1 MKVMY
6 LCREI
11 LNEERCPGFL
21 LEAVHSAIKKKRK
34 LIKAKMLGT
43 TVNECSSRSVL
54 THSFIAYGSKGG
66 NVQKRT
72 QFLFLPVMTRRGPLC
87 LGAQKSMVGRLTGLK
102 NQLSHAFRICEY
114 GFGPHCSTYI

>member
-43 TVNECSSRSVL
+43 TVNECSSRSLL

-72 QFLFLPVMTRRGPLC
+72 QVSFFASDDEERTSLF
-87 LGAQKSMVGRLTGLK
+87 GRTEVDGRQADGTDK
-102 NQLSHAFRICEY
+102 PAESRIQNL
-114 GFGPHCSTYI
+114 